1 MIRANDYDT
10 PFAPGTLIYHEE
22 LYTDHV
28 GILLQDNVEGGTMKI
43 YDTVEHEEVWFV
55 RSECFFIDA
64 IQYSSI
70 KKRIEKEVN
79 HARAAAQSMT
89 DEEKRLAP
97 LFFGEFGEHENV

>member
-1 MIRANDYDT
+1 MLRANDYDT

-43 YDTVEHEEVWFV
+43 YDTVEQEEVWFV
-55 RSECFFIDA
+55 RSECFFVDA
-64 IQYSSI
+64 TQYRSI

-97 LFFGEFGEHENV
+97 LFFGEFGEYDHV

>member
-1 MIRANDYDT
+1 MLRANDYDT
-10 PFAPGTLIYHEE
+10 PFAPGTLIYHNGV
-22 LYTDHV
+22 YADHV
-28 GILLQDNVEGGTMKI
+28 GFLVLDNVEGGTMKV
-43 YDTVEHEEVWFV
+43 YDTVEKEEVWFV

-89 DEEKRLAP
+89 EEEKRLAP
-97 LFFGEFGEHENV
+97 LFFGEFGEHDNV